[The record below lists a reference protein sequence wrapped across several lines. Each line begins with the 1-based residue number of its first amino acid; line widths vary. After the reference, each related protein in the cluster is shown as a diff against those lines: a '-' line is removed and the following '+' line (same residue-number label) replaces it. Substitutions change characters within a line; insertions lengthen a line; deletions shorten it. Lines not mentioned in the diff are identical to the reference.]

1 VECGGPKP
9 GTGCAGRG
17 IIAAFETLER
27 LEAVQ
32 SYEPDI
38 ILYDV
43 LGDVVCGGFAMPIR
57 NGYARDVFVV
67 TSGEM
72 MSLYAASNIAQAVQ
86 NYSDVGYAR
95 MGGLIQNS
103 RNVKSEDALVDQA
116 AGEIGTEVVHRLSRD
131 PSVQRCEE
139 KGMTVV
145 EGEPD
150 SPQADSYR
158 ELARKLLSLSEDCEG
173 GMKIE

>member
-1 VECGGPKP
+1 
-9 GTGCAGRG
+9 
-17 IIAAFETLER
+17 
-27 LEAVQ
+27 
-32 SYEPDI
+32 
-38 ILYDV
+38 
-43 LGDVVCGGFAMPIR
+43 
-57 NGYARDVFVV
+57 
-67 TSGEM
+67 M

-86 NYSDVGYAR
+86 NYSDVDYAR
-95 MGGLIQNS
+95 MSGLIQNS
-103 RNVKSEDALVDQA
+103 RNIESEDDLVDRA
-116 AGEIGTEVVHRLSRD
+116 AEEMGIGVVHRLSRD